1 MTFDTEKFIR
11 EIESRKAIWDITSE
25 EYSDRDLKKRRWE
38 EITNKMCSES
48 LSENEKKEFGERPVS
63 KKKKTSDDDNL
74 VQVLRE
80 SIVMREERERQ
91 QESDSDRLFILS
103 LLDDFKNIPRHRKL
117 STKMELIEVIKRA
130 QMETHDS
137 EFSPFRQRY
146 VDYEPGTSAARSY
159 RPQISFSGQ
168 YRQGQGYSTEYGP
181 ETTSSGQYRYG
192 YSTHSN
198 YRPEASTTEGRRGY
212 STAVPDRQDNTV
224 YTEALSPTDTNA
236 TDMSQDE
243 ITLKRPF
250 GLAWV
255 SLWTLVSDPDQCRFL
270 DADQRTLAASS
281 EDIFK
286 PTWFAYDTM
295 ESFLLPVYTCIER
308 INTETTSKLYMQQG
322 ELTNGTMVLI
332 KDSHAPHLMW
342 LLGCIV
348 RIIPGTDGIARIADI
363 QTKKGVIRGAFNTI
377 CPLPISS

>member
-1 MTFDTEKFIR
+1 MVINDTQNSMDETR
-11 EIESRKAIWDITSE
+11 TAE
-25 EYSDRDLKKRRWE
+25 
-38 EITNKMCSES
+38 TNASS
-48 LSENEKKEFGERPVS
+48 GSTQGERPVS

-130 QMETHDS
+130 QMQTHDS

-146 VDYEPGTSAARSY
+146 VDYEPGASAARSY
-159 RPQISFSGQ
+159 RPQTSFSGQ

-224 YTEALSPTDTNA
+224 NTDALSPTDTNA
-236 TDMSQDE
+236 TDVSQ
-243 ITLKRPF
+243 
-250 GLAWV
+250 G
-255 SLWTLVSDPDQCRFL
+255 
-270 DADQRTLAASS
+270 S
-281 EDIFK
+281 E
-286 PTWFAYDTM
+286 
-295 ESFLLPVYTCIER
+295 LLELF
-308 INTETTSKLYMQQG
+308 TTQDNL
-322 ELTNGTMVLI
+322 N
-332 KDSHAPHLMW
+332 
-342 LLGCIV
+342 
-348 RIIPGTDGIARIADI
+348 
-363 QTKKGVIRGAFNTI
+363 
-377 CPLPISS
+377 